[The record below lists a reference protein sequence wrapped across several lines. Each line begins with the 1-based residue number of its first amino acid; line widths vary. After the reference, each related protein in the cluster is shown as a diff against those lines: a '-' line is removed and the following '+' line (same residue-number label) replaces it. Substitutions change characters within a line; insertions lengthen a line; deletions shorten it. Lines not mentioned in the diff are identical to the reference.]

1 MQKKCVYD
9 PLAELLAYIE
19 TNKTELS
26 QKNTNVDSNLSIE
39 EKLKKRIIDGN
50 KINIEQDLN
59 TALETYKPLEIIN
72 TILLEGMKVV
82 GELFGS
88 GEMQLPF
95 VLQSAE
101 TMKTAVAFLEP
112 FMEKTD
118 AQGKGRMTLATVK
131 GDVHDIGKN
140 LVDIILSNNGYTI
153 YNLGIKQTIEQILQN
168 ASENK
173 VNAIGMSGLLVKST
187 LIMKEN
193 LEIMNER
200 GIDIPVIL
208 GGAALTRK
216 YVEEDL
222 SSIYK
227 GKVYYAT
234 DAFDGLH
241 LMNVIMGYETQKEV
255 KKETLNTTNPN
266 YKPKLVSTRL
276 AQKNE
281 EKEANYVLSYTH
293 DIPNP
298 PFWGTKV
305 VTNVDLSKI
314 YPYINTVALF
324 KGQWQMKK
332 GAKTEPEYLAFLQS
346 KAQPIFERL
355 KKQCITEKLLQPAY
369 IYGYYPCQSEKNDV
383 IIYDE
388 KAEKEIARF
397 TFPRQKHGRKL
408 CISDFFMPVNSG
420 KMDVIGIQVVTMGEI
435 ATEYSQKLF
444 KNNEFTEYLY
454 FHGFAVEVAEA
465 LAESLHQQ
473 IRRELS
479 IHQQDSK
486 HIRDLFMQGY
496 RGSRY
501 SFGYPACPNLED
513 QVPLFELL
521 QAHRI
526 GLSLSDS
533 FQIVPEQST
542 SAIVVHHPQA
552 RYFNV

>member
-9 PLAELLAYIE
+9 PLAELLAYVE
-19 TNKTELS
+19 ANKSEFA
-26 QKNTNVDSNLSIE
+26 QKNTSADANLTIE

-50 KINIEQDLN
+50 KINIEPDLEI
-59 TALETYKPLEIIN
+59 ALKTYKPLEVIN

-82 GELFGS
+82 GELFGA

-101 TMKTAVAFLEP
+101 TMKAAVAYLEP

-118 AQGKGRMTLATVK
+118 SQGKGKMTLATVK

-168 ASENK
+168 AAENN
-173 VNAIGMSGLLVKST
+173 VDAIGMSGLLVKST
-187 LIMKEN
+187 LVMKEN

-200 GIDIPVIL
+200 GINIPVIL

-222 SSIYK
+222 RSIYK

-241 LMNVIMGYETQKEV
+241 LMNVIMGYEEE
-255 KKETLNTTNPN
+255 KKPEKSIENTTNIN
-266 YKPKLVSTRL
+266 YKPKLVSIQR
-276 AQKNE
+276 AKKNE
-281 EKEANYVLSYTH
+281 EKELQYALTYTH

-305 VTNVDLSKI
+305 VTEVDLNII

-332 GAKTEPEYLAFLQS
+332 GNKTEPEYQAFLQS

-355 KKQCITEKLLQPAY
+355 KQQCIAEKLLQPAY
-369 IYGYYPCQSEKNDV
+369 IYGFYPCQSDQDDL

-388 KAEKEIARF
+388 KAEKELIRF

-408 CISDFFMPVNSG
+408 CISDFFMSVQSG
-420 KMDVIGIQVVTMGEI
+420 KMDVIGLQVVTMGSI
-435 ATEYSQKLF
+435 ASEYAQKLF
-444 KNNEFTEYLY
+444 KSNAFTEYLY
-454 FHGFAVEVAEA
+454 FHGLAVESAEA
-465 LAESLHQQ
+465 LAEWLHQQ
-473 IRRELS
+473 IRKQLN

-513 QVPLFELL
+513 QAPLFELL

-533 FQIVPEQST
+533 FQIIPEQST
-542 SAIVVHHPQA
+542 SAIIVHHPQA
-552 RYFNV
+552 KYFNV

>member
-9 PLAELLAYIE
+9 PLADLLSYVEA
-19 TNKTELS
+19 NKTELS
-26 QKNTNVDSNLSIE
+26 QKNTTTDANLPVE

-50 KINIEQDLN
+50 KINIEQDLKI
-59 TALETYKPLEIIN
+59 ALEKYKPIEIIN
-72 TILLEGMKVV
+72 TILLDGMKVV
-82 GELFGS
+82 GDLFGA

-101 TMKTAVAFLEP
+101 TMKSAVAFLEP

-118 AQGKGRMTLATVK
+118 SQGKGKMTLATVK

-168 ASENK
+168 ATEHK
-173 VNAIGMSGLLVKST
+173 VDAIGMSGLLVKST

-193 LEIMNER
+193 LEILNER
-200 GIDIPVIL
+200 GVDIPVIL

-234 DAFDGLH
+234 DAFEGLY
-241 LMNVIMGYETQKEV
+241 LMNVIMGYEEEKVTEKPQT
-255 KKETLNTTNPN
+255 TLNPN
-266 YKPKLVSTRL
+266 YKPKLVSTQR
-276 AQKNE
+276 AQKNQQQE
-281 EKEANYVLSYTH
+281 ENYTLTYNHT
-293 DIPNP
+293 IPAP

-305 VTNVDLSKI
+305 VTDIDLNKL

-332 GAKTEPEYLAFLQS
+332 GSKTEPEYQAFLQS
-346 KAQPIFERL
+346 KAQPVFERL
-355 KKQCITEKLLQPAY
+355 KKQSITEKLLQPAY
-369 IYGYYPCQSEKNDV
+369 IYGYYPCQSDKDDV

-388 KAEKEIARF
+388 KAEKEIVRF

-408 CISDFFMPVNSG
+408 CISDFFMPVSSG
-420 KMDVIGIQVVTMGEI
+420 KMDIIGVQVVTMGQI
-435 ATEYSQKLF
+435 ATEYAQKLF
-444 KNNEFTEYLY
+444 KDNEFTEYLY
-454 FHGFAVEVAEA
+454 FHGFAVETAEA
-465 LAESLHQQ
+465 LAEYLHQQ
-473 IRRELS
+473 IRRELN

-552 RYFNV
+552 KYFNV

>member
-1 MQKKCVYD
+1 MQRKCVYD
-9 PLAELLAYIE
+9 PLADLLSYVEA
-19 TNKTELS
+19 NKTELS
-26 QKNTNVDSNLSIE
+26 QKNTTTDANLPVE

-50 KINIEQDLN
+50 KINIEQDLK
-59 TALETYKPLEIIN
+59 TALEKYKPIEIIN
-72 TILLEGMKVV
+72 TILLDGMKVV
-82 GELFGS
+82 GDLFGA

-101 TMKTAVAFLEP
+101 TMKAAVAFLEP

-118 AQGKGRMTLATVK
+118 SQGKGKMTLATVK

-173 VNAIGMSGLLVKST
+173 VDAIGMSGLLVKST
-187 LIMKEN
+187 LVMKEN

-227 GKVYYAT
+227 GKVYYAA
-234 DAFDGLH
+234 DAFDGLY
-241 LMNVIMGYETQKEV
+241 LMNVIMGYEEEKVTEKPQT
-255 KKETLNTTNPN
+255 TLNPN
-266 YKPKLVSTRL
+266 YKPRLVSTQR
-276 AQKNE
+276 AQKNQ
-281 EKEANYVLSYTH
+281 EKEENYTLTYNHT
-293 DIPNP
+293 IPAP

-305 VTNVDLSKI
+305 VTDIDLNKLYS
-314 YPYINTVALF
+314 YINTVALF

-332 GAKTEPEYLAFLQS
+332 GAKTEPEYQAFLQS
-346 KAQPIFERL
+346 KAQPVFERL
-355 KKQCITEKLLQPAY
+355 KKQSIAEKLLQPAY

-388 KAEKEIARF
+388 KAEKEIVRF

-408 CISDFFMPVNSG
+408 CISDFFMPVSSG
-420 KMDVIGIQVVTMGEI
+420 KMDVIGVQVVTMGQI
-435 ATEYSQKLF
+435 ATEYAQKLF
-444 KNNEFTEYLY
+444 KDNEFTEYLY
-454 FHGFAVEVAEA
+454 FHGFAVETAEA
-465 LAESLHQQ
+465 LAEYLHQQ
-473 IRRELS
+473 IRRELN

-552 RYFNV
+552 KYFNV

>member
-9 PLAELLAYIE
+9 PLADLLSYVEA
-19 TNKTELS
+19 NKTELS
-26 QKNTNVDSNLSIE
+26 QKNTTTDANLPVE

-50 KINIEQDLN
+50 KINIEQDLKI
-59 TALETYKPLEIIN
+59 ALEKYKPIEIIN
-72 TILLEGMKVV
+72 TILLDGMKVV
-82 GELFGS
+82 GDLFGA

-101 TMKTAVAFLEP
+101 TMKSAVAFLEP

-118 AQGKGRMTLATVK
+118 SQGKGKMTLATVK

-168 ASENK
+168 ATEHK
-173 VNAIGMSGLLVKST
+173 VDAIGMSGLLVKST
-187 LIMKEN
+187 LVMKEN
-193 LEIMNER
+193 LEILNER
-200 GIDIPVIL
+200 GVDIPVIL

-227 GKVYYAT
+227 GKVYYAA
-234 DAFDGLH
+234 DAFEGLY
-241 LMNVIMGYETQKEV
+241 LMNVIMGYEEEKVTEKPQT
-255 KKETLNTTNPN
+255 TLNPN
-266 YKPKLVSTRL
+266 YKPKLVSTQR
-276 AQKNE
+276 AQKNQQQE
-281 EKEANYVLSYTH
+281 ENYTLTYNHT
-293 DIPNP
+293 IPAP

-305 VTNVDLSKI
+305 VTDIDLNKL

-332 GAKTEPEYLAFLQS
+332 GSKTEPEYQAFLQS
-346 KAQPIFERL
+346 KAQPVFERL
-355 KKQCITEKLLQPAY
+355 KKQSITEKLLQPAY
-369 IYGYYPCQSEKNDV
+369 IYGYYPCQSDKDDV

-388 KAEKEIARF
+388 KAEKEIVRF

-408 CISDFFMPVNSG
+408 CISDFFMPVSSG
-420 KMDVIGIQVVTMGEI
+420 KMDIIGVQVVTMGKI
-435 ATEYSQKLF
+435 ATEYAQKLF
-444 KNNEFTEYLY
+444 KDNEFTEYLY
-454 FHGFAVEVAEA
+454 FHGFAVETAEA
-465 LAESLHQQ
+465 LAEYLHQQ
-473 IRRELS
+473 IRRELN

-552 RYFNV
+552 KYFNV

>member
-1 MQKKCVYD
+1 MQRKCVYD
-9 PLAELLAYIE
+9 PLADLLSYVEA
-19 TNKTELS
+19 NKTELS
-26 QKNTNVDSNLSIE
+26 QKNTTTDANLPVE

-50 KINIEQDLN
+50 KINIEQDLK
-59 TALETYKPLEIIN
+59 TALEKYKPIEIIN
-72 TILLEGMKVV
+72 TILLDGMKVV
-82 GELFGS
+82 GDLFGA

-101 TMKTAVAFLEP
+101 TMKAAVAFLEP

-118 AQGKGRMTLATVK
+118 SQGKGKMTLATVK

-173 VNAIGMSGLLVKST
+173 VDAIGMSGLLVKST
-187 LIMKEN
+187 LVMKEN

-234 DAFDGLH
+234 DAFDGLY
-241 LMNVIMGYETQKEV
+241 LMNVIMGYEEQKVTQKPQI
-255 KKETLNTTNPN
+255 TLNPN
-266 YKPKLVSTRL
+266 YKPKLVSTQR
-276 AQKNE
+276 AQKNQ
-281 EKEANYVLSYTH
+281 EKEENYTLTYNHT
-293 DIPNP
+293 IPAP

-305 VTNVDLSKI
+305 VTDIDLNKLYS
-314 YPYINTVALF
+314 YINTVALF

-332 GAKTEPEYLAFLQS
+332 GAKTEPEYQAFLQS
-346 KAQPIFERL
+346 KAQPVFERL
-355 KKQCITEKLLQPAY
+355 KKQCIAEKLLQPAY

-388 KAEKEIARF
+388 KAEKEIVRF

-420 KMDVIGIQVVTMGEI
+420 KMDVIGVQVVTMGQI
-435 ATEYSQKLF
+435 ATEYAQKLF
-444 KNNEFTEYLY
+444 KDNEFTEYLY
-454 FHGFAVEVAEA
+454 FHGFAVETAEA
-465 LAESLHQQ
+465 LAEYLHQQ
-473 IRRELS
+473 IRKELN

-552 RYFNV
+552 KYFNV

>member
-1 MQKKCVYD
+1 MQRKCVYD
-9 PLAELLAYIE
+9 PLADLLSYVEA
-19 TNKTELS
+19 NKTELS
-26 QKNTNVDSNLSIE
+26 QKNTTTDANLPVE

-50 KINIEQDLN
+50 KINIEQDLK
-59 TALETYKPLEIIN
+59 TALEKYKPIEIIN
-72 TILLEGMKVV
+72 TILLDGMKVV
-82 GELFGS
+82 GDLFGA

-101 TMKTAVAFLEP
+101 TMKAAVAFLEP

-118 AQGKGRMTLATVK
+118 SQGKGKMTLATVK

-173 VNAIGMSGLLVKST
+173 VDAIGMSGLLVKST
-187 LIMKEN
+187 LVMKEN

-234 DAFDGLH
+234 DAFDGLY
-241 LMNVIMGYETQKEV
+241 LMNVIMGYEEEKVTEKPQT
-255 KKETLNTTNPN
+255 TLNPN
-266 YKPKLVSTRL
+266 YKPRLVSTQR
-276 AQKNE
+276 AQKNQ
-281 EKEANYVLSYTH
+281 EKEENYTLTYNHT
-293 DIPNP
+293 IPAP

-305 VTNVDLSKI
+305 VTDIDLNKLYS
-314 YPYINTVALF
+314 YINTVALF

-332 GAKTEPEYLAFLQS
+332 GAKTEPEYQAFLQS
-346 KAQPIFERL
+346 KAQPVFERL
-355 KKQCITEKLLQPAY
+355 KKQSIAEKLLQPAY

-388 KAEKEIARF
+388 KAEKEIVRF

-408 CISDFFMPVNSG
+408 CISDFFMPVSSG
-420 KMDVIGIQVVTMGEI
+420 KMDVIGVQVVTMGQI
-435 ATEYSQKLF
+435 ATEYAQKLF
-444 KNNEFTEYLY
+444 KDNEFTEYLY
-454 FHGFAVEVAEA
+454 FHGFAVETAEA
-465 LAESLHQQ
+465 LAEYLHQQ
-473 IRRELS
+473 IRRELN

-552 RYFNV
+552 KYFNV

>member
-19 TNKTELS
+19 ANKTEFS
-26 QKNTNVDSNLSIE
+26 QKNTAADSNLSIE
-39 EKLKKRIIDGN
+39 ERLKKRIIDGN

-101 TMKTAVAFLEP
+101 TMKAAVAFLEP

-118 AQGKGRMTLATVK
+118 AQGKGKMTLATVK

-168 ASENK
+168 ACENK
-173 VNAIGMSGLLVKST
+173 VDAIGMSGLLVKST
-187 LIMKEN
+187 LVMKEN

-234 DAFDGLH
+234 DAFEGLH
-241 LMNVIMGYETQKEV
+241 LMNVIMGYETEKEV
-255 KKETLNTTNPN
+255 KKEVTTTANPN
-266 YKPKLVSTRL
+266 YKPKLVSTQR
-276 AQKNE
+276 ARKNE
-281 EKEANYVLSYTH
+281 EQEANYTLTYNH
-293 DIPNP
+293 DIPKP

-305 VTNVDLSKI
+305 VTDIDLNKI
-314 YPYINTVALF
+314 YSYINTVALF

-332 GAKTEPEYLAFLQS
+332 GSKTEPEYQAFLQS

-355 KKQCITEKLLQPAY
+355 KKQCIIEKLLQPAY
-369 IYGYYPCQSEKNDV
+369 IYGYYPCQSDKNDV
-383 IIYDE
+383 IVYDE
-388 KAEKEIARF
+388 KAEKELVRF

-408 CISDFFMPVNSG
+408 CISDFFMPVSSG
-420 KMDVIGIQVVTMGEI
+420 KMDVIGVQVVTMGQI
-435 ATEYSQKLF
+435 ATEHAQKLF
-444 KNNEFTEYLY
+444 KSNEFTEYLY
-454 FHGFAVEVAEA
+454 FHGFAVETAEA
-465 LAESLHQQ
+465 LAEYLHQQ
-473 IRRELS
+473 IRKELN

-521 QAHRI
+521 QAHKI

-552 RYFNV
+552 KYFNV

>member
-1 MQKKCVYD
+1 MQRKCVYD
-9 PLAELLAYIE
+9 PLADLLSYVEA
-19 TNKTELS
+19 NKTELS
-26 QKNTNVDSNLSIE
+26 QKNTTTDANLPVE

-50 KINIEQDLN
+50 KINIEQDLK
-59 TALETYKPLEIIN
+59 TALEKYKPIEIIN
-72 TILLEGMKVV
+72 TILLDGMKVV
-82 GELFGS
+82 GDLFGA

-101 TMKTAVAFLEP
+101 TMKAAVAFLEP

-118 AQGKGRMTLATVK
+118 SQGKGKMTLATVK

-173 VNAIGMSGLLVKST
+173 VDAIGMSGLLVKST
-187 LIMKEN
+187 LVMKEN

-234 DAFDGLH
+234 DAFDGLY
-241 LMNVIMGYETQKEV
+241 LMNVIMGYEEEKVTEKPQT
-255 KKETLNTTNPN
+255 TLNPN
-266 YKPKLVSTRL
+266 YKPKLVSTQR
-276 AQKNE
+276 AQKNQ
-281 EKEANYVLSYTH
+281 EKEENYTLTYNHT
-293 DIPNP
+293 IPAP

-305 VTNVDLSKI
+305 VTDIDLNKLYS
-314 YPYINTVALF
+314 YINTVALF

-332 GAKTEPEYLAFLQS
+332 GAKTEPEYQAFLQS
-346 KAQPIFERL
+346 KAQPVFERL
-355 KKQCITEKLLQPAY
+355 KKQCIAEKLLQPAY

-388 KAEKEIARF
+388 KAEKEIVRF

-420 KMDVIGIQVVTMGEI
+420 KMDVIGVQVVTMGQI
-435 ATEYSQKLF
+435 ATEYAQKLF
-444 KNNEFTEYLY
+444 KDNEFTEYLY
-454 FHGFAVEVAEA
+454 FHGFAVETAEA
-465 LAESLHQQ
+465 LAEYLHQQ
-473 IRRELS
+473 IRRELN

-552 RYFNV
+552 KYFNV